1 MNTNNEGKVNV
12 PARNRSA
19 LWIGL
24 GILLIAVVA
33 GAIILLPKLF
43 PKNGCT
49 ATLVLGT
56 NQYKIQTIKP
66 NSDGTLSIPNN
77 HPDTAYWVEGTDT
90 NYVFGLSPSANN
102 LALETSIKSGDQ
114 ATITLGN
121 CNSTKY
127 SLSVPQQGVPNNST
141 LLDQSVSEITVFVQP
156 DSSTAG
162 FVVTGEL
169 LGETITSFNTPDTSQ
184 IQAEVSLLE
193 TTTSADGKTIRVGIS
208 VLNSGGSPITLSA
221 NDVSL
226 TPENAAAIALEISE
240 PALPKEIKT
249 GATETFHFTFAR
261 PNTPTATIKV
271 FSAEYELDGY

>member
-1 MNTNNEGKVNV
+1 MNTNNTSKVNA
-12 PARNRSA
+12 PARNRST

-24 GILLIAVVA
+24 GIFFLAVIA
-33 GAIILLPKLF
+33 GGIILLPKLF
-43 PKNGCT
+43 PKSGCA
-49 ATLVLGT
+49 ATLLLGA

-77 HPDTAYWVEGTDT
+77 HPDIAYWVEGTDT
-90 NYVFGLSPSANN
+90 NYVFGLSPAANN

-114 ATITLGN
+114 ATITLDN

-141 LLDQSVSEITVFVQP
+141 LLDQSTSEITVFVQP
-156 DSSTAG
+156 DSSTKG
-162 FVVTGEL
+162 FVITGEL
-169 LGETITSFNTPDTSQ
+169 RGETITSFNTPDTSQ

-208 VLNSGGSPITLSA
+208 ILNNGQTPITLSTSE
-221 NDVSL
+221 VSL
-226 TPENAAAIALEISE
+226 TSENATAVALETSE
-240 PALPKEIKT
+240 PALPKEIKP

-261 PNTPTATIKV
+261 PNTKTVTIKV